1 MKLGTFEFP
10 EGTAIGRSLD
20 DERVLN
26 LSIAAPELP
35 RTVRALLE
43 GGPEMMNRARTAPL
57 CTSAVRS
64 VNVLRY
70 LAPIPNPSKYLAIG
84 MNYKSHL
91 AEAARKGFKIPE
103 SQLWFNKQVSCVSG
117 PYDPI
122 YLPKGS
128 NQLDYEAELG
138 VVIGRRCRHVT
149 IEHARDFIAGYIIV
163 NDVSVRDWQMRS
175 PTFTLGKSY
184 DTHGPMGPYLVTAD
198 EVEEP
203 QSLHIQLFLN
213 GAIRQDSSTID
224 MIYGIFEQIA
234 YLSSMMTLEVGDVL
248 ATGTPQGVG
257 AAMDPPSYLR
267 AGDRVR
273 ISIDQLGHIENRVI
287 AEP

>member
-1 MKLGTFEFP
+1 
-10 EGTAIGRSLD
+10 
-20 DERVLN
+20 
-26 LSIAAPELP
+26 
-35 RTVRALLE
+35 
-43 GGPEMMNRARTAPL
+43 MNRARTAPI
-57 CTSAVRS
+57 CTGAVRS
-64 VNVLRY
+64 ANLLRY

-84 MNYKSHL
+84 MNYRGHL
-91 AEAARKGFKIPE
+91 AEAVRKGIKIPD

-117 PYDPI
+117 PYDPV

-138 VVIGRRCRHVT
+138 VVIGRRCRHVS
-149 IEHARDFIAGYIIV
+149 IERARDFIAGYLIV
-163 NDVSVRDWQMRS
+163 NDISVRDWQMRS

-184 DTHGPMGPYLVTAD
+184 DTHGPMGPFLVTAD
-198 EVEEP
+198 EVKEP
-203 QSLHIQLFLN
+203 QSLRIQLFVN
-213 GAIRQDSSTID
+213 GDVRQDSSTND

-257 AAMDPPSYLR
+257 AAKDPPSYLG
-267 AGDRVR
+267 AGDSVR
-273 ISIDQLGHIENRVI
+273 ICIDRLGQIENRVI